1 MMQNPSLQGML
12 QNPDFLN
19 NTLKMLKDPNN
30 KAMMDM
36 MQQQNPNMNM
46 NMVLKALDGV
56 NKVAGCYRALKNA
69 WDNVVV
75 RFIFFGLIVLLI
87 AYYCG

>member
-1 MMQNPSLQGML
+1 ML

-46 NMVLKALDGV
+46 NTVLKALEGV
-56 NKVAGCYRALKNA
+56 NKLAGCYRALKNA
-69 WDNVVV
+69 WNNVVV
-75 RFIFFGLIVLLI
+75 RFICFGLVVLLVAYFFG
-87 AYYCG
+87 

>member
-87 AYYCG
+87 AYYFG

>member
-1 MMQNPSLQGML
+1 MQNPSLQGML

-87 AYYCG
+87 AYYFG

>member
-46 NMVLKALDGV
+46 NMVLKALEGV

-87 AYYCG
+87 AYYFG